1 MLVKSSIAAVAV
13 IAAAVSLSRIDYR
26 DLYNEMYPVN
36 GLKRGVLDLCHEA
49 KPTFIRA
56 VREDRINCYDSM
68 PDNIEMAIGWVR
80 TSERLAALRRALTP
94 LDTAER
100 MLSISALSTRRLA
113 APQFPG
119 YLQASPQPQ
128 PCAPNAAAAPS
139 AGSFGLRETDEQ
151 LARHIAKGGD
161 DPLAQLG
168 LKPGPIGPDRSSAGA
183 VPVLPLAPATEA
195 ANGATTPASGSL
207 SASPATAA
215 GCKTRDA
222 SPWPDQPLGSSSAG

>member
-100 MLSISALSTRRLA
+100 MLSISALSTRRLG
-113 APQFPG
+113 APQFTG
-119 YLQASPQPQ
+119 YLPTTPQPQ
-128 PCAPNAAAAPS
+128 PCAPSAAAAQP
-139 AGSFGLRETDEQ
+139 AGSFGLTETDEQ
-151 LARHIAKGGD
+151 LARHIAKSGD
-161 DPLAQLG
+161 EPLVQLG
-168 LKPGPIGPDRSSAGA
+168 LKPASIGPERTSAGA
-183 VPVLPLAPATEA
+183 VPVLPLAATTEA
-195 ANGATTPASGSL
+195 ANGAAIPVGGGL
-207 SASPATAA
+207 NGASPAAAA
-215 GCKTRDA
+215 GCKTPA
-222 SPWPDQPLGSSSAG
+222 